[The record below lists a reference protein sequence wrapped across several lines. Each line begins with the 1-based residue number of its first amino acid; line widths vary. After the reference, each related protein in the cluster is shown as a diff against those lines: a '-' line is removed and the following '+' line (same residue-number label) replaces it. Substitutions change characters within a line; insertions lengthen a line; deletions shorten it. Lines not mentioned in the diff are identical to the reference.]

1 MGINFTNGTITNGF
15 QQNNYASFTTSASY
29 QDITVPTW
37 ATRIF
42 INIDAFSCN
51 AGYSMAIQLINNNGL
66 RTSGYYGTGWY
77 NNGNQGISQQNNDAQ
92 LRVPIGSAAHTLFG
106 QIVIDRMPNTNLY
119 TITGSFGDMN
129 STLHSGY
136 AGRCDLG
143 GTITGVRLG
152 WTGGQIDSGAYAITF
167 TNM

>member
-1 MGINFTNGTITNGF
+1 MAINFANGTIDAGF
-15 QQNNYASFTTSASY
+15 QQNNNANFTTSATY

-37 ATRIF
+37 ATRVLL
-42 INIDAFSCN
+42 NIDAFSPSGGHN
-51 AGYSMAIQLINNNGL
+51 MTIQLINSGGV

-77 NNGNQGISQQNNDAQ
+77 NNGNQGITQHSNDSW

-106 QIVIDRMPNTNLY
+106 QIVIDRMPNTNIY
-119 TITGSFGDMN
+119 TITGSFGDSN

-143 GTITGVRLG
+143 GTITGVRMG
-152 WTGGQIDSGAYAITF
+152 FAGSNIDSGSWAITF